1 MRRRLFT
8 FSVLCIVLSYAYA
21 QDYYEELDN
30 RISAYQ
36 DSINTND
43 SILANNKLSEKK
55 AIGILRRTNEMKDS
69 IISILEQKCLYEEEI
84 IADYDYQLGLVD
96 FYWCTDTTVFGSQY
110 IVLNKVSEYPQ
121 YLIEFYQLV
130 TDLRKINLILVDIEK
145 VIDDINMGGTTATL
159 TPELKGKI
167 ILENTEE
174 KLREVM
180 ELLVRF
186 KERELHPYLSPS
198 QISYYQDYL
207 ISKYNGILDIIEN
220 KSNN

>member
-1 MRRRLFT
+1 MSQRRHQLRNN
-8 FSVLCIVLSYAYA
+8 LCFFQEKQCFLVYV
-21 QDYYEELDN
+21 QEL
-30 RISAYQ
+30 Q
-36 DSINTND
+36 G
-43 SILANNKLSEKK
+43 LQNKE
-55 AIGILRRTNEMKDS
+55 
-69 IISILEQKCLYEEEI
+69 
-84 IADYDYQLGLVD
+84 
-96 FYWCTDTTVFGSQY
+96 
-110 IVLNKVSEYPQ
+110 

-145 VIDDINMGGTTATL
+145 VIDDINRGGTTATL

-180 ELLVRF
+180 GLLVRF